1 MKPEDITYEQK
12 INQLRLDI
20 AHPNNEGINFVM
32 VEGITDVRLFRTLF
46 DEEKCK
52 VEYVPGGKGKMEL
65 CVAEFIG
72 KYKLIIGIRD
82 ADFYHLTEISWQKA
96 NIFLTD
102 YHDVEMMI
110 LAETDVLFSVLS
122 NYADISSRN
131 ACFILRDKLLKIIE
145 KISYLK
151 WLNDRENFK
160 FTFDGIG
167 FQHLISLT
175 GSQLD
180 FNQYFSNLLSN
191 SPDAA
196 IKDLTII
203 LQKIN
208 ALIPNS
214 PDLLQLTNGHDAAHV
229 FSKYLTSKQPTAVST
244 DNVEKILKLAFS
256 HAHFQRTNLYQSLVA
271 WANKNDT
278 QLFTT

>member
-46 DEEKCK
+46 DEDKCK
-52 VEYVPGGKGKMEL
+52 VERVPGGKEKVEA
-65 CVAEFIG
+65 CIDEFIG

-82 ADFYHLTEISWQKA
+82 ADFYRLTGMSWQKT

-110 LAETDVLFSVLS
+110 LAQDEVLHAILLEYS
-122 NYADISSRN
+122 DIPKN
-131 ACFILRDKLLKIIE
+131 EQTTLRDNILKSIE

-151 WLNDRENFK
+151 WLNDRETLKLKFK
-160 FTFDGIG
+160 ETNIKN
-167 FQHLISLT
+167 LISLPEF
-175 GSQLD
+175 QLN
-180 FNQYFSNLLSN
+180 FNEYLSRILAK
-191 SPDAA
+191 SDSAV
-196 IKDLTII
+196 IKDKDLI

-208 ALIPNS
+208 ELTQLS
-214 PDLLQLTNGHDAAHV
+214 PDLLQLTNGHDALQI
-229 FSKYLTSKQPTAVST
+229 FTKYLRGIVNVKLSDK
-244 DNVEKILKLAFS
+244 NVESIFRMV
-256 HAHFQRTNLYQSLVA
+256 FTTNIFRQTNLFEALKS
-271 WANKNDT
+271 WANKNNT

>member
-1 MKPEDITYEQK
+1 MSPENITYQQK
-12 INQLRLDI
+12 LNQLRLDI
-20 AHPNNEGINFVM
+20 SHPNNEGVNFVM
-32 VEGITDVRLFRTLF
+32 VEGKNDVKFFRTLF

-65 CVAEFIG
+65 CVDEFIE

-82 ADFYHLTEISWQKA
+82 ADFHHLSEMSWQKA

-110 LAETDVLFSVLS
+110 LAEKDVLFSVLS
-122 NYADISSRN
+122 NYADISSRSD
-131 ACFILRDKLLKIIE
+131 CIVLRDKLLNIIE

-151 WLNDRENFK
+151 WLNDREVLKFK
-160 FTFDGIG
+160 FEGIG

-175 GSQLD
+175 DFQLN
-180 FNQYFSNLLSN
+180 FNQYFSNLLSKSTN
-191 SPDAA
+191 AV
-196 IKDLTII
+196 IKDLTVI

-208 ALIPNS
+208 ELIPKN

-229 FSKYLTSKQPTAVST
+229 FSKYLTSKQTKGIS
-244 DNVEKILKLAFS
+244 NEGLEKILKSAFS
-256 HAHFQRTNLYQSLVA
+256 YTYFQRTNLYQALSE
-271 WANKNDT
+271 WADENNT
-278 QLFTT
+278 QLFTA